1 MYEDFYHL
9 SADPFR
15 LAPDARFSFSHRG
28 YTRVREQ
35 LRNALADAESLVV
48 VTGRAGSGKTTLIQ
62 SLVNE
67 LQPGGF
73 MCARLVSSQLDAI
86 DLRRMSAHAFGLR
99 FSDNNED
106 SLLQHLS
113 EYLGRHLGAGRRPL
127 LIVDEAQNLTAS
139 GVQELERLTSLRN
152 HRRLLLQVLLVGQ
165 ESLSDLLASES
176 AAELRAG
183 CSTVCEL
190 TALSADETRD
200 YILHRLQR
208 VGWRDDPQ
216 LDDSVMRDLY
226 RFSEGVPRRINV
238 LCGRLL
244 VHGWAEQRHHL
255 TSADV
260 RSVVEELRQE
270 RLDTWPTEFND
281 DGALQPGTARDA
293 QAEAD
298 ELHRQPPDVP
308 AAEIGD
314 ELSRSS
320 ASAIF
325 DAVQPGAPG
334 DTHADVTSSPPP
346 AATGVSDIE
355 PSDTP
360 ADRDTDALFHLR
372 PASLKQDE
380 SALRDEDKPALSELH
395 AAVRDGDLRNRRFR
409 QGFLAVLGTA
419 AAAALLTAGYQWWLP
434 QLRPSTSAATAKHI
448 AVEQLAG
455 RTPQASPMRV
465 VVPSGPAA
473 QGVSSP
479 QPNGAATNNA
489 VASAS
494 MAPKPA
500 SKSVAITPL
509 PSSQAQS
516 SQAQSSQAQSSQAQS
531 PQAQSPQTQSSQAQS
546 PQTPVP
552 QPQLGPQAPPPAAHV
567 DPSADGANS
576 PSTADGRPA
585 APPTADT
592 GSADNP
598 AAQVPTLLA
607 RARMAMTNYH
617 FTVPAQD
624 SAYSYYR
631 RTLALAPNNPEATRG
646 IHEILRLYAVLA
658 RQAADRGHLSR
669 AARYLERGLH
679 IDPDNVTLLAL
690 RSELV
695 QRGGRARP
703 HRGQLLPSTELD
715 ALLPAT
721 GLHR

>member
-28 YTRVREQ
+28 YTRVRDQ

-176 AAELRAG
+176 AAELRAR
-183 CSTVCEL
+183 CSTQCEL

-208 VGWRDDPQ
+208 AGWRDDPH
-216 LDDSVMRDLY
+216 LDDSIMRDLY

-255 TSADV
+255 SSDDV
-260 RSVVEELRQE
+260 RAVVEELRQE

-281 DGALQPGTARDA
+281 DGALQPSAARA
-293 QAEAD
+293 ARAAAD
-298 ELHRQPPDVP
+298 KLHREPPDVP
-308 AAEIGD
+308 AAELGD
-314 ELSRSS
+314 GLSQSS
-320 ASAIF
+320 ASGIF
-325 DAVQPGAPG
+325 DVVQSGAP
-334 DTHADVTSSPPP
+334 DDALADVTSSPPP
-346 AATGVSDIE
+346 AAAGVSHVE

-372 PASLKQDE
+372 PASLRQDE
-380 SALRDEDKPALSELH
+380 STLSDEDKPALSELH

-409 QGFLAVLGTA
+409 HGFLAVLGTA

-434 QLRPSTSAATAKHI
+434 QLRPPTSAPAAKHI

-455 RTPQASPMRV
+455 RTLQASPMRV
-465 VVPSGPAA
+465 VVPSVPAA
-473 QGVSSP
+473 KGASSP
-479 QPNGAATNNA
+479 QPNGATVNNDVNNT
-489 VASAS
+489 VASAPV
-494 MAPKPA
+494 APKPA
-500 SKSVAITPL
+500 SKGVAITPVSSSQV
-509 PSSQAQS
+509 PSSQ
-516 SQAQSSQAQSSQAQS
+516 
-531 PQAQSPQTQSSQAQS
+531 PKPG
-546 PQTPVP
+546 PQTP
-552 QPQLGPQAPPPAAHV
+552 PPTARV
-567 DPSADGANS
+567 NPSTDGANS
-576 PSTADGRPA
+576 PSASGD
-585 APPTADT
+585 PPPST
-592 GSADNP
+592 ADNP
-598 AAQVPTLLA
+598 TARVPTLLA
-607 RARMAMTNYH
+607 HARMAMTNYH
-617 FTVPAQD
+617 FTVPEQD
-624 SAYSYYR
+624 SAYSYYQ
-631 RTLALAPNNPEATRG
+631 RTLALAPNNREATSG
-646 IHEILRLYAVLA
+646 IREILRLYAVMA

-669 AARYLERGLH
+669 AARYLERGLN

-703 HRGQLLPSTELD
+703 HRSQLLPSTELD

-721 GLHR
+721 GLRR

>member
-176 AAELRAG
+176 AAELRAR

-255 TSADV
+255 TSTDV

-298 ELHRQPPDVP
+298 ELHRQPSDVR

-334 DTHADVTSSPPP
+334 DAHADVTSSPPP
-346 AATGVSDIE
+346 AATGVSDVE

-479 QPNGAATNNA
+479 QPNGATVNNDVNNA

-516 SQAQSSQAQSSQAQS
+516 
-531 PQAQSPQTQSSQAQS
+531 

-552 QPQLGPQAPPPAAHV
+552 QPQPGPQAPPPAAHV
-567 DPSADGANS
+567 DPSADSANS

-631 RTLALAPNNPEATRG
+631 RSLALAPNNPEATRG

-721 GLHR
+721 GGLHR